1 MASVYENSYMIVLIF
16 LLLGILLP
24 VVALTLGKM
33 LRPNK
38 PSAAKATTYKSGI
51 DLFMMQIFGFM
62 LVIIF
67 SLYCLLFLM

>member
-24 VVALTLGKM
+24 VVALTLGRM

-38 PSAAKATTYKSGI
+38 PSAAKATTYESGI
-51 DLFMMQIFGFM
+51 EP
-62 LVIIF
+62 F
-67 SLYCLLFLM
+67 S